1 MKGKMVFNQMP
12 GYQFFA
18 VECLP
23 EVVHVVETNK
33 QTNKKNVSLKSF
45 VSRLTWW

>member
-33 QTNKKNVSLKSF
+33 HKNVSLKSF